1 MVIGIASDHN
11 IEENNILVSN
21 FIEYMACDPR
31 FPASS
36 IGSHQ
41 SDSDRWVRVK
51 LWVDD
56 DLGMEFFQR
65 FDIWLIPLP
74 ASVSFVEL
82 ADVSEEEWTLFLE
95 KFQDLLYPAFAKRK
109 SVTVGQRQRQRLGT
123 SCQF

>member
-1 MVIGIASDHN
+1 MVIGIASDHD

-21 FIEYMACDPR
+21 FIEYMACNPR

-41 SDSDRWVRVK
+41 SDSDGWVRVK

-65 FDIWLIPLP
+65 FDIWEAVDYVVKERLDEGKAGLKAVSNNGEVACGFNTNGMFRGI
-74 ASVSFVEL
+74 ASEDGFMEVAMPIWE
-82 ADVSEEEWTLFLE
+82 
-95 KFQDLLYPAFAKRK
+95 
-109 SVTVGQRQRQRLGT
+109 
-123 SCQF
+123 

>member
-1 MVIGIASDHN
+1 MVIGIASDHD

-65 FDIWLIPLP
+65 FDIWEAVDYVVKERLDEGKAGLKAVSNNGEVACGFNTNGMFRGI
-74 ASVSFVEL
+74 ASEDGFMEVAMPIWE
-82 ADVSEEEWTLFLE
+82 
-95 KFQDLLYPAFAKRK
+95 
-109 SVTVGQRQRQRLGT
+109 
-123 SCQF
+123 